1 MAAVKYQ
8 KPALFR
14 KDMDAVL
21 QTMVDE
27 KIGPGEKKK
36 QFVKSFSSYC
46 KKKDGVALRSFIDA
60 ISIALKIIG
69 LTEGDYCAISVLSPE
84 IYIEAFSRSKIK
96 PYLVDVDSE
105 MMCDLSL
112 VKEGIEK
119 GVKAILYFEPFGLLP
134 SSLESIKELGLPII
148 EDITQSIGTKNGE
161 VYPGSIGNIVI
172 AATEE
177 DGIVSTAGGAVLL
190 SDNEEYIALMKKEV
204 SEFSPYIEMADM
216 NAALGI
222 VQLDKLPSIVQ
233 RRSSIW
239 RIYRDEVLKKNR
251 VKIFGGGGGIDLE
264 INGYGFCCIV
274 NERPDETI
282 QLALKYQVT
291 ARKAFSKAIGAR
303 YQDRYDRF
311 PKAVP
316 VLSRGVSFPLYPFLS
331 SSEISTVQ
339 KVVGILR

>member
-1 MAAVKYQ
+1 MAAVKFQ

-36 QFVKSFSSYC
+36 QFIKSFSSYC

-60 ISIALKIIG
+60 VEIALKTVG
-69 LTEGDYCAISVLSPE
+69 LTSGDYCAISVLSPE
-84 IYIEAFSRSKIK
+84 IYNEAFSRVGIK
-96 PYLVDVDSE
+96 PYLVDIDSDL
-105 MMCDLSL
+105 MCDISSI
-112 VKEGIEK
+112 KEGLDK
-119 GVKAILYFEPFGLLP
+119 GVKAILYFEPLGMLP
-134 SSLESIKELGLPII
+134 SDYSAVKELGLPII
-148 EDITQSIGTKNGE
+148 EDITQSIGSKNGD
-161 VYPGSIGNIVI
+161 VYPGSIGDIVI
-172 AATEE
+172 SGTEE
-177 DGIVSTAGGAVLL
+177 DAMVSTAGGAILL
-190 SDNEEYIALMKKEV
+190 SDNQEYLALMKKHT

-222 VQLDKLPSIVQ
+222 VQLDKLSSIVQ

-239 RIYRDEVLKKNR
+239 NIYKDEVLKKNR
-251 VKIFGGGGGIDLE
+251 VKVFGGGGIDMEL
-264 INGYGFCCIV
+264 NGYGFCCIV

-282 QLALKYQVT
+282 ALALKYQVT
-291 ARKAFSKAIGAR
+291 ARKTFSKAIGAR
-303 YQDRYDRF
+303 YQDRYDKY

-316 VLSRGVSFPLYPFLS
+316 ALSRGVSFPLYPFLS